1 MFGLSAFFTA
11 LSRLTRS
18 VNTSA
23 DLFDAANDRMKTLL
37 AIDGPAD
44 APALEHRSAADAD
57 APKRN
62 ARKDKARQS
71 LYAKA
76 ADVEGR

>member
-1 MFGLSAFFTA
+1 MFGLSAFFSA

-23 DLFDAANDRMKTLL
+23 DLFDAANDHLRKQL

-44 APALEHRSAADAD
+44 APALEHRGDAEADA
-57 APKRN
+57 APMKGRN
-62 ARKDKARQS
+62 GR
-71 LYAKA
+71 AKQPA
-76 ADVEGR
+76 

>member
-1 MFGLSAFFTA
+1 MFGLSAFFAA

-44 APALEHRSAADAD
+44 APAALEHRGDVDATADAHKP
-57 APKRN
+57 ARN
-62 ARKDKARQS
+62 GRA
-71 LYAKA
+71 AKQT
-76 ADVEGR
+76 V